1 MSKSTVKYIPEL
13 EQDYQRSSTVGYEPE
28 GSYGFLRCL
37 EHGAPSS
44 LIRWHH
50 HEEYELHLITKT
62 SGKFFVGD
70 YIGEFKPGNLVL
82 TGPNLPHNWIS
93 TNIPEEGVVS
103 SDFCLQFADEP
114 YRKAAEL
121 LPELKQA
128 LPLLDRAKNGIEFIG
143 ISNFT
148 HEQLKK
154 IKASVGIESINEF
167 LKLILELSKHKE
179 YKLLSTVQ
187 VRNYNDDDSM
197 NRFHKIIDYIIENY
211 NTNLSM
217 ANIAEKIGMD
227 SSQFSRCFKKASGN
241 TFTEFIN
248 RLRINRACQLLT
260 ETEKYIS
267 TICYEVG
274 YNNVANFNR
283 RFIEIKKM
291 TPSKYRK
298 RSQVKFT

>member
-1 MSKSTVKYIPEL
+1 MGKSILKYVPEI
-13 EQDYQRSSTVGYEPE
+13 EHDYQRNSASGYEPE

-82 TGPNLPHNWIS
+82 TGPHLPHNWIS
-93 TNIPEEGVVS
+93 TNIPEGGVRFR
-103 SDFCLQFADEP
+103 DFCLQFADEP
-114 YRKAAEL
+114 FRKAAEL

-143 ISNFT
+143 ISNFA
-148 HEQLKK
+148 HQQLKK

-167 LKLILELSKHKE
+167 LKLILELSKHE
-179 YKLLSTVQ
+179 DYKLLSTVQ
-187 VRNYNDDDSM
+187 VCNYNDDPSM
-197 NRFHKIIDYIIENY
+197 QKFQEIIDYIIENY
-211 NTNLSM
+211 NANLSM
-217 ANIAEKIGMD
+217 AQLAEKIGMD
-227 SSQFSRCFKKASGN
+227 SSQFSRCFKKISGN
-241 TFTEFIN
+241 TFTKFIN
-248 RLRINRACQLLT
+248 RLRINRSCQLLT

-283 RFIEIKKM
+283 RFVEIKQM

-298 RSQVKFT
+298 RSKVKFT

>member
-1 MSKSTVKYIPEL
+1 MGKSILKYIPEI
-13 EQDYQRSSTVGYEPE
+13 EHDYQRNSAVGYEPE

-93 TNIPEEGVVS
+93 TNIPEGGVRS
-103 SDFCLQFADEP
+103 RDFCLQFADEP

-128 LPLLDRAKNGIEFIG
+128 LPLLDRAKNGIEFLG
-143 ISNFT
+143 ISNFA
-148 HEQLKK
+148 HQQLKK

-167 LKLILELSKHKE
+167 LKLILELSKHE
-179 YKLLSTVQ
+179 DYKLLSTVQ
-187 VRNYNDDDSM
+187 VCNYNDDPSM
-197 NRFHKIIDYIIENY
+197 QKFQEIIDYIIENY
-211 NTNLSM
+211 NANLSM
-217 ANIAEKIGMD
+217 AQLAEKIGMD
-227 SSQFSRCFKKASGN
+227 SSQFSRCFKKISGN

-248 RLRINRACQLLT
+248 RLRINRSCQLLT

-283 RFIEIKKM
+283 RFVEIKQM

-298 RSQVKFT
+298 RSKVKFT